1 MRKIKA
7 DILCWL
13 LDWYRDR
20 YDRLTAKRKKIAEKY
35 CAVFIALEKYEDLF

>member
-7 DILCWL
+7 SILCWL

-20 YDRLTAKRKKIAEKY
+20 YDRYTAKRKKIAEKY
-35 CAVFIALEKYEDLF
+35 YSVFKALEKYEDLF